1 MFYNEEENEDFL
13 TDDQIREQ
21 GLDKVIENIYI
32 RNGASEE
39 YAQVTAPPREKM
51 ERKRQEKREKKEKI
65 RLAKEEERK
74 RQEKLKQV
82 EKEIQEKQGDFTNME
97 NKKNKKEKVDA
108 SAQIIIALYVG
119 CVIMIGVIFAMIKML
134 R

>member
-82 EKEIQEKQGDFTNME
+82 EKEIQEKQGDFTNMG

-108 SAQIIIALYVG
+108 STQIIIALYVG